1 MKELLSICNRYNN
14 IGGMFFPKESSS
26 LEAYAEIWR
35 IEITIF
41 GICFKIIINNNK
53 GRKFKLL
60 NLENNKK
67 KGKMKQDCD
76 EIINVDSG

>member
-1 MKELLSICNRYNN
+1 M
-14 IGGMFFPKESSS
+14 
-26 LEAYAEIWR
+26 
-35 IEITIF
+35 F

-53 GRKFKLL
+53 GRRIKLL

-76 EIINVDSG
+76 EIINADTG

>member
-1 MKELLSICNRYNN
+1 M
-14 IGGMFFPKESSS
+14 
-26 LEAYAEIWR
+26 
-35 IEITIF
+35 F

-53 GRKFKLL
+53 GRRIKLL